1 MLSVGPLF
9 PGSCVPLASVW
20 IDGYTGSR
28 KHESSILECRLVKA
42 ARKDLE
48 WLRKRIKKERLIG
61 KGRLSAEREKN
72 LRSLARMMNKQN
84 VTHIPVTR
92 ELLECFDVAITPEEN
107 EFLLKIGTEP
117 LSYEQISR
125 FSKLSHES
133 FRPFLETICRKG
145 LVWTRNDEKGEE
157 QYVLAP
163 ILVGWF
169 EMFLSDGSEAPEKK
183 EFARRVDVLFKS
195 WGKFNIFPIRNL
207 WNLQTEKSRAHR
219 RVVVPGKTDNKKRV
233 LLDVR
238 KPLKASNMKVY
249 PAKSINELIEN
260 YGDAGKIALL
270 HCFCRQWRK
279 LLGESCRFDQPY
291 ESCIALGDFTGH
303 VVKYGIGR
311 YISKEEALKII
322 QEVQRKGAVHQ
333 VFHEREDLRLSEI
346 AICNCCWDCCG
357 IIGSYSRGLLPIRV
371 KSYYQ
376 AQIIDGP
383 SCTGCGTCV
392 KYCPTRAVSVVNKKS
407 KIDGERCIGCGQCE
421 LQCTENVIELVYEER
436 DVTLPLLKK
445 SERRIPA

>member
-1 MLSVGPLF
+1 V
-9 PGSCVPLASVW
+9 
-20 IDGYTGSR
+20 
-28 KHESSILECRLVKA
+28 
-42 ARKDLE
+42 
-48 WLRKRIKKERLIG
+48 G
-61 KGRLSAEREKN
+61 KGKMPKQREKN
-72 LRSLARMMNKQN
+72 LRSLARLMNKQN
-84 VTHIPVTR
+84 ITNIPVTR
-92 ELLECFDVAITPEEN
+92 ELLDCFDVAVTPEEN
-107 EFLLKIGTEP
+107 EFLFKIGTEP
-117 LSYEQISR
+117 LTYEEISE
-125 FSKLSHES
+125 FSELPDES
-133 FRPFLETICRKG
+133 FRPFLEKICRKG
-145 LVWTRNDEKGEE
+145 LIWTRYTEKGEE
-157 QYVLAP
+157 RFILAS

-183 EFARRVDVLFKS
+183 EFARRVDNLFKS
-195 WGKFNIFPIRNL
+195 WGKFNVFPARNL
-207 WNLQTEKSRAHR
+207 WNYQTDKSRAHR
-219 RVVVPGKTDNKKRV
+219 RVVVPQEIKEKKKV
-233 LLDVR
+233 ILDVQQPI
-238 KPLKASNMKVY
+238 KNSDTKIYPSHTVY
-249 PAKSINELIEN
+249 ELVER
-260 YGDAGKIALL
+260 YGEAHKIAVV

-279 LLGESCRFDQPY
+279 FLGESCRFDQPH
-291 ESCIALGDFTGH
+291 ESCIVLGDFTKY

-311 YISKEEALKII
+311 FISKEEALKII
-322 QEVQRKGAVHQ
+322 AEVRKKGAVHQ
-333 VFHEREDLRLSEI
+333 VFHEKEDLRLSEI